1 MKVIKEQ
8 IEGDHKS
15 IFESLN
21 QLKSWLSRNDGLG
34 LQSIIDNI
42 LDEIKTNIGEDDI
55 EKYIM
60 GANILK
66 DNGKINDYTYNR
78 FLESL
83 PAKRLV
89 YIDGEWHPVNKLN
102 TNFSDL
108 AKLLT
113 DLLFLSKNNGRPAAT
128 EIINII
134 SNSKDEDEV
143 KEVLLKYKDNL
154 SGLFSQYLS
163 SPNELLDYTTNI
175 RRNSEWG
182 EKIENEVAD
191 TIGSIPGYELLYQ
204 GGDGDFID
212 MIFSTDLIFKSS
224 RGEVKTIQVKSSEGQ
239 GESFKKDVS
248 KGKHK
253 AVDILIYPNK
263 DEFIIYSIKDG
274 DTKTIK
280 RKKQPF
286 S

>member
-1 MKVIKEQ
+1 MELIKEQ
-8 IEGDHKS
+8 REGNHES
-15 IFESLN
+15 IFNSLN
-21 QLKSWLSRNDGLG
+21 KLKSWLSRNDGLG

-83 PAKRLV
+83 LSKRLV

-113 DLLFLSKNNGRPAAT
+113 DFLFLSKNNGRPAAT
-128 EIINII
+128 EIINTI
-134 SNSKDEDEV
+134 SNTENEDDI
-143 KEVLLKYKDNL
+143 KKVLLKYKDNL
-154 SGLFSQYLS
+154 SGLFSQYLK
-163 SPNELLDYTTNI
+163 SPNELLDYTSNI

-212 MIFSTDLIFKSS
+212 MVFSTDLIFKSS

-239 GESFKKDVS
+239 GDAFKNDVK

-253 AVDILIYPNK
+253 SVDLLIYPNK
-263 DEFIIYSIKDG
+263 DVFIIYSTKDG
-274 DTKTIK
+274 DIKTIK
-280 RKKQPF
+280 RKR
-286 S
+286 

>member
-1 MKVIKEQ
+1 MKLIKEQ
-8 IEGDHKS
+8 IEGDPES
-15 IFESLN
+15 IFNELN
-21 QLKSWLSRNDGLG
+21 KLKSWLSRSDGLG

-42 LDEIKTNIGEDDI
+42 LENIKTNIGENDI
-55 EKYIM
+55 KKYIM
-60 GANILK
+60 GADILK
-66 DNGKINDYTYNR
+66 DNGKINDYTYNN
-78 FLESL
+78 FVKSL
-83 PAKRLV
+83 PNKRLV
-89 YIDGEWHPVNKLN
+89 YIDDEWHPVNKLN

-113 DLLFLSKNNGRPAAT
+113 DFLFLSKNNGRPAAT
-128 EIINII
+128 EIINTI
-134 SNSKDEDEV
+134 SNTENEDEI
-143 KEVLLKYKDNL
+143 KQVLLKYKDNL
-154 SGLFSQYLS
+154 SGLFKQYLK
-163 SPNELLDYTTNI
+163 SPNELLDYTSNV

-182 EKIENEVAD
+182 EKIENEVAN

-253 AVDILIYPNK
+253 AVDLLIYPIK
-263 DEFIIYSIKDG
+263 DVFVIYSTKDG

-280 RKKQPF
+280 RKR
-286 S
+286 

>member
-1 MKVIKEQ
+1 MKLIKEQ
-8 IEGDHKS
+8 REGDHES
-15 IFESLN
+15 IFNSLN
-21 QLKSWLSRNDGLG
+21 KLKSWLSRNDGLG

-42 LDEIKTNIGEDDI
+42 LDEIKTNISEDDI
-55 EKYIM
+55 ERYIM
-60 GANILK
+60 GADILK
-66 DNGKINDYTYNR
+66 NNGKINDYTYNN
-78 FLESL
+78 FIKSL
-83 PAKRLV
+83 PNKRLV
-89 YIDGEWHPVNKLN
+89 YIDDEWHPVNKLN

-113 DLLFLSKNNGRPAAT
+113 YYLFLSKNNGRPAAT
-128 EIINII
+128 EIINTI
-134 SNSKDEDEV
+134 SNTEDENEV
-143 KEVLLKYKDNL
+143 KQVLLKYKDNL

-163 SPNELLDYTTNI
+163 SPNDLLDYTTNI

-191 TIGSIPGYELLYQ
+191 TIGSITGYELLYQ

-253 AVDILIYPNK
+253 AVDILIYPSK

-274 DTKTIK
+274 DIKTIK
-280 RKKQPF
+280 RKR
-286 S
+286 

>member
-8 IEGDHKS
+8 IEGDPES
-15 IFESLN
+15 IFNELN
-21 QLKSWLSRNDGLG
+21 KLKSWLSRSDGLG

-42 LDEIKTNIGEDDI
+42 LEDIKTNIGENDI
-55 EKYIM
+55 KKYIM
-60 GANILK
+60 GADILK
-66 DNGKINDYTYNR
+66 DNGKINDYTYNN
-78 FLESL
+78 FVKSL
-83 PAKRLV
+83 PNKRLV
-89 YIDGEWHPVNKLN
+89 YIDDEWHPVNKLN

-113 DLLFLSKNNGRPAAT
+113 DFLFLSKNNNRPAAT
-128 EIINII
+128 EIINTI

-154 SGLFSQYLS
+154 SGLFNQYLS
-163 SPNELLDYTTNI
+163 SPNELLDYTTNV

-182 EKIENEVAD
+182 EKIENEVAN

-253 AVDILIYPNK
+253 AVDLLIYPIK
-263 DEFIIYSIKDG
+263 DVFVIYSTKDG

-280 RKKQPF
+280 RKR
-286 S
+286 

>member
-8 IEGDHKS
+8 IEGDHES

-66 DNGKINDYTYNR
+66 DNGKIKDYTYNR

-128 EIINII
+128 EIINTI

>member
-191 TIGSIPGYELLYQ
+191 TIGSKPGYELLYQ

>member
-8 IEGDHKS
+8 IEGDPES
-15 IFESLN
+15 IFNELN
-21 QLKSWLSRNDGLG
+21 KLKSWLSRSDGLG

-42 LDEIKTNIGEDDI
+42 LEDIKTNIGENDI
-55 EKYIM
+55 KKYIM
-60 GANILK
+60 GADILK
-66 DNGKINDYTYNR
+66 DNGKINDYTYNN
-78 FLESL
+78 FVKSL
-83 PAKRLV
+83 PNKRLV
-89 YIDGEWHPVNKLN
+89 YIDDEWHPVNKLN

-113 DLLFLSKNNGRPAAT
+113 DFLFLSKNNNRPAAT
-128 EIINII
+128 EIINTI

-154 SGLFSQYLS
+154 SGLFNQYLS
-163 SPNELLDYTTNI
+163 SPNELLDYTTNV

-182 EKIENEVAD
+182 EKIENEVAN

-224 RGEVKTIQVKSSEGQ
+224 RGEVKTIQVKSSKGQ

-253 AVDILIYPNK
+253 AVDLLIYPIK
-263 DEFIIYSIKDG
+263 DVFVIYSTKDG

-280 RKKQPF
+280 RKR
-286 S
+286 